1 MSNYEVL
8 VKDGPSEATL
18 AHATDGRVP
27 VVFRVDEGVLEAH
40 LDGVEDLRDEVGLA
54 ISGSIVSGPYQGQ
67 TFVGSY
73 DGKKRRDAS
82 SSRAFTDAPFRAH
95 RNEQ

>member
-1 MSNYEVL
+1 MSNYEVI

-18 AHATDGRVP
+18 VHATDGRAP
-27 VVFRVDEGVLEAH
+27 VVFRVDEGVLEAR
-40 LDGVEDLRDEVGLA
+40 LDAVEDLRDEAGLA

-73 DGKKRRDAS
+73 DAKRRRGCLKLQS
-82 SSRAFTDAPFRAH
+82 VP
-95 RNEQ
+95 